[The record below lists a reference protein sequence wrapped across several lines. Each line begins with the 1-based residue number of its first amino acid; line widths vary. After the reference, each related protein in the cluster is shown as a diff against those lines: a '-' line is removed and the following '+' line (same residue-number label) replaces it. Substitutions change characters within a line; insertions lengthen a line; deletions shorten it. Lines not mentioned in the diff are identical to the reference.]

1 MKERADIEKKYDAFV
16 KDLSSTPR
24 KSEDIRS
31 YYEIIGVQHFLQP
44 DGARELFTKPFG
56 NFRKGI
62 VDELVTESCRSN
74 PYCAK
79 IYDPR
84 ALEYELGDVISDLA
98 FAQMER
104 IPTVHG
110 SKETDER
117 EQGIAF
123 VLSVYTVFA
132 ILENPALTAADF
144 SRLFRRSWDN
154 YFLND
159 ISRAI
164 RNVYDKNWY
173 GKYNPRTTFYPLG

>member
-1 MKERADIEKKYDAFV
+1 MRSASDIEQAYDAFIR
-16 KDLSSTPR
+16 DLAAIPR

-31 YYEIIGVQHFLQP
+31 YYEIIGVRHYLEP

-56 NFRKGI
+56 DFRKGI
-62 VDELVTESCRSN
+62 LGELASESCRVN
-74 PYCAK
+74 LYCAK
-79 IYDPR
+79 IYDPK
-84 ALEYELGDVISDLA
+84 ALEYELADVIADLA
-98 FAQMER
+98 FAQMIR

-132 ILENPALTAADF
+132 IIENPALSAKDF

>member
-1 MKERADIEKKYDAFV
+1 MRSRADIEKAYDSFV
-16 KDLSSTPR
+16 QDLSSVER
-24 KSEDIRS
+24 KSEDIHS
-31 YYEIIGVQHFLQP
+31 YYEIIGVRHFIEP
-44 DGARELFTKPFG
+44 DGAREFFTKPFG
-56 NFRKGI
+56 DFRKSI
-62 VDELVTESCRSN
+62 VEELETESCRSN
-74 PYCAK
+74 PYCAM
-79 IYDPR
+79 IYNPKAR
-84 ALEYELGDVISDLA
+84 EYELADIIADLS
-98 FAQMER
+98 FSQMER

-110 SKETDER
+110 TKETDER

-123 VLSVYTVFA
+123 VLSVYTAFA
-132 ILENPALTAADF
+132 ILENPALSAADF

>member
-1 MKERADIEKKYDAFV
+1 MRSRADIETAYNSLV
-16 KDLSSTPR
+16 KDLASVER

-31 YYEIIGVQHFLQP
+31 YYEIIGVNHFLAP
-44 DGARELFTKPFG
+44 AGARPLFTESFG
-56 NFRKGI
+56 DFRHSI
-62 VDELVTESCRSN
+62 LEEAVFENCRSN
-74 PYCAK
+74 PYCAR
-79 IYDPR
+79 IFDR
-84 ALEYELGDVISDLA
+84 NATEYELADVISDLA
-98 FAQMER
+98 FAQMVR

-132 ILENPALTAADF
+132 ILVNPDLSAADF
-144 SRLFRRSWDN
+144 RRLFRRCWDN

-164 RNVYDKNWY
+164 RHVYDKNWY